1 MIGNPGSI
9 PSAWIA
15 PLSPFAWLG
24 FSYSSEF
31 GLDAW
36 MSPPQ
41 RSLLLGFG
49 CETQPTHS
57 QWFHVVFEHLV
68 PQLVTL
74 SWELQEMDR
83 WGWVKSPSPTY
94 LVTELSATM
103 SSVLASFCQL
113 GTN

>member
-1 MIGNPGSI
+1 MIGNPSSI

-15 PLSPFAWLG
+15 LLSPFAWLG
-24 FSYSSEF
+24 FSHSSEF

-57 QWFHVVFEHLV
+57 QWFHMVFEHLV
-68 PQLVTL
+68 PQLVAL
-74 SWELQEMDR
+74 SRELQEVDR
-83 WGWVKSPSPTY
+83 WGWDLRYFSLGPTSC
-94 LVTELSATM
+94 LISA
-103 SSVLASFCQL
+103 SYCPER
-113 GTN
+113 